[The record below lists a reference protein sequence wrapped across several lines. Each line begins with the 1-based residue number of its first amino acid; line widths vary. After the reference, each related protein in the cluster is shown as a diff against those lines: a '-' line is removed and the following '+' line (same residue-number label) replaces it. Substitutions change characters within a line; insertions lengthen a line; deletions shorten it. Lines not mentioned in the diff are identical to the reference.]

1 MNILIICVG
10 KVREKYLT
18 AGINEYLKR
27 LKTYAKVEV
36 REVKDESFTEPLSEK
51 NAAAVK
57 AREAERILAAVPDR
71 YYVIALD
78 RRGKQLSSR
87 QFAALLENQSIYE
100 QGNIVLIIGGALGLA
115 DCVLD
120 RADYLLS
127 FSEMTFPHQLM
138 RLILMEQIY
147 RAMTIIRNEKYHK

>member
-57 AREAERILAAVPDR
+57 AREAERI
-71 YYVIALD
+71 
-78 RRGKQLSSR
+78 
-87 QFAALLENQSIYE
+87 
-100 QGNIVLIIGGALGLA
+100 
-115 DCVLD
+115 
-120 RADYLLS
+120 
-127 FSEMTFPHQLM
+127 
-138 RLILMEQIY
+138 
-147 RAMTIIRNEKYHK
+147 

>member
-1 MNILIICVG
+1 M
-10 KVREKYLT
+10 
-18 AGINEYLKR
+18 
-27 LKTYAKVEV
+27 
-36 REVKDESFTEPLSEK
+36 
-51 NAAAVK
+51 
-57 AREAERILAAVPDR
+57 
-71 YYVIALD
+71 
-78 RRGKQLSSR
+78 
-87 QFAALLENQSIYE
+87 
-100 QGNIVLIIGGALGLA
+100 LIIGGALGLA